1 MVFEGYRQTFK
12 DFVLTLFYLFICY
25 SLCLVTFLMGFWN
38 QWNGM
43 VEWTTGM
50 EYWNGILE

>member
-1 MVFEGYRQTFK
+1 MVFEGYRQTFE
-12 DFVLTLFYLFICY
+12 DIVLTLFYLFICY
-25 SLCLVTFLMGFWN
+25 SLCLVTFLMGVWN

-43 VEWTTGM
+43 VEWTTEM